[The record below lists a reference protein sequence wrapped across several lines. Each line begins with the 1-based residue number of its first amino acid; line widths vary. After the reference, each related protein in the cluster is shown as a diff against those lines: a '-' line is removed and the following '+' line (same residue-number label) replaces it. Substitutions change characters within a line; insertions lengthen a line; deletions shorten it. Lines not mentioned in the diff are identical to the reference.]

1 MNESRALDS
10 ALDRTLQHWRE
21 AGRLRALDLALARM
35 LAEAGEPPGAV
46 LGAALAA
53 ALEGLGHSGLPLGV
67 PASTLCPLLGWPDE
81 MAEALSPWMAELGP
95 ASLARCAAVAQGGL
109 AAEDGAEP
117 LVLDRGRLYLRRH
130 WRDEQRVIRG
140 IAARCAPVE
149 ADEGAGFDPTW
160 ALRLFEPL
168 AAGAESDGQR
178 RACLEV
184 GRAGLTVLTGGPGT
198 GKTYTAARMLLTLL
212 AARPALRIALAAP
225 TGKAAAR
232 LRQSIAS
239 ALDGLSAQT
248 GKDAL
253 LGVAIEALSAQ
264 IASART
270 LHSLLGMRHGSRRF
284 RHGPGNPLD
293 VDVLLIDEASMVH
306 LELMAAVVDALPPQ
320 ARLILLGDRDQLAS
334 VEAGSVL
341 GDLCAAEAPV
351 LAARV
356 VTLQR
361 SHRFSGRIGD
371 LAAAVN
377 AGDGPATLRVLK
389 AGASETKPAVLW
401 QRDSRDAA
409 LLQLVGRGRPGA
421 EGGWLDLL
429 ALWRQPPVD
438 PDDRPVWAAQLLERL
453 DRLRVLTALRE
464 GDWGV
469 DGLNRRIETGL
480 AALGGLRPGQF
491 GGGWYDGRP
500 VMVTRNDPEL
510 GLSNGDVGLA
520 LAEPGGALRVWFA
533 QGQGS
538 GQAVR
543 AVLASR
549 IVACETA
556 WAMTV
561 HKSQGSEFAH
571 TVLVLPDRF
580 SPLLTRELLYTG
592 LTRARQAFTLIAP
605 DPAVLVQAVARRT
618 ERVSG
623 LQIGLAERLSRPG
636 HPDRG

>member
-1 MNESRALDS
+1 MNGLTLDQ
-10 ALDRTLQHWRE
+10 TLQLWRD

-53 ALEGLGHSGLPLGV
+53 ALEGLGHSGLPLGQ
-67 PASTLCPLLGWPDE
+67 PAAALCPLLGWPDE
-81 MAEALSPWMAELGP
+81 MAEALSPWLAELDP
-95 ASLARCAAVAQGGL
+95 AALGACSSVAQGD
-109 AAEDGAEP
+109 AVSEAGAEP

-140 IAARCAPVE
+140 IAARCGRS
-149 ADEGAGFDPTW
+149 ADRDRAFDPSW
-160 ALRLFEPL
+160 SLRLFEPL
-168 AAGAESDGQR
+168 AAGAEPDGQR

-212 AARPALRIALAAP
+212 AAQPTLRIALAAP

-232 LRQSIAS
+232 LRQSIAA
-239 ALDGLSAQT
+239 ALESLAAQ
-248 GKDAL
+248 GQDDAVL
-253 LGVAIEALSAQ
+253 AAAVAALSEQ
-264 IASART
+264 ISSART

-293 VDVLLIDEASMVH
+293 IDVLLIDEASMVH
-306 LELMAAVVDALPPQ
+306 LELMAAVLEALPLP

-341 GDLCAAEAPV
+341 GDLCAAEAPP

-361 SHRFSGRIGD
+361 SHRFGGRIGE

-377 AGDGPATLRVLK
+377 AGDVPATQRTLQ
-389 AGASETKPAVLW
+389 AGSAESRPAVLW
-401 QRDSRDAA
+401 MRDGSDAA
-409 LLQLVGRGRPGA
+409 LLQLAARGRPGA

-429 ALWRQPPVD
+429 ALWRQPPLD
-438 PDDRPVWAAQLLERL
+438 PAGRPAWVAQLLERL
-453 DRLRVLTALRE
+453 DRLRVLAALRE

-469 DGLNRRIETGL
+469 EGLNRRIETGL

-520 LAEPGGALRVWFA
+520 LAESGGALRVWF
-533 QGQGS
+533 GQGDGS
-538 GQAVR
+538 VR

-605 DPAVLVQAVARRT
+605 DPAVLAQAVARRT

-623 LQIGLAERLSRPG
+623 LQIGLTEALNRPV
-636 HPDRG
+636 HPDWG

>member
-1 MNESRALDS
+1 MNDS
-10 ALDRTLQHWRE
+10 QALDRTLDRTLQLWRE

-35 LAEAGEPPGAV
+35 LAEAGEPAGVV

-53 ALEGLGHSGLPLGV
+53 ALEGAGHSGLPLLGL
-67 PASTLCPLLGWPDE
+67 PDSTLSQQLCALLGWPDE
-81 MAEALSPWMAELGP
+81 MVEALLPWLAQLDP
-95 ASLARCAAVAQGGL
+95 ARLSASAAVAQGGPQ
-109 AAEDGAEP
+109 AEDGAEP

-140 IAARCAPVE
+140 IAMRCDTTQAKAR
-149 ADEGAGFDPTW
+149 FDPAW

-168 AAGAESDGQR
+168 PAGSAPDGQR
-178 RACLEV
+178 QACLEV

-212 AARPALRIALAAP
+212 AAQPELRIALAAP

-232 LRQSIAS
+232 LRQSIAD
-239 ALDGLSAQT
+239 ALKTLSAQAQ
-248 GKDAL
+248 GDAQL
-253 LGVAIEALSAQ
+253 ETALAALSEQ
-264 IASART
+264 ITSART

-284 RHGPGNPLD
+284 RHDLAHPLD
-293 VDVLLIDEASMVH
+293 IDVLLIDEASMVH

-341 GDLCAAEAPV
+341 GDLCAAEAPA
-351 LAARV
+351 LARRV
-356 VTLQR
+356 VTLRR
-361 SHRFSGRIGD
+361 SHRFGGRIGE

-377 AGDGPATLRVLK
+377 AGDVPVTLRTLQ
-389 AGASETKPAVLW
+389 AGSAETKPAVLW
-401 QRDSRDAA
+401 LRDDSDAT
-409 LLQLVGRGRPGA
+409 LLQLVGQGRPGA

-438 PDDRPVWAAQLLERL
+438 PLDRPAWIALLLERL
-453 DRLRVLTALRE
+453 DHLRVLTALRE
-464 GDWGV
+464 GDSGV
-469 DGLNRRIETGL
+469 EGLNRRIESGL

-500 VMVTRNDPEL
+500 VMISRNDPEL

-520 LAEPGGALRVWFA
+520 LAEPGGALRVWF
-533 QGQGS
+533 GLGDGS
-538 GQAVR
+538 VR

-549 IVACETA
+549 IVACDTA

-592 LTRARQAFTLIAP
+592 LTRARKAFTLIAP
-605 DPAVLVQAVARRT
+605 DPAVLAQAVARRT
-618 ERVSG
+618 ERISG
-623 LQIGLAERLSRPG
+623 LQIGLSAALGRPA
-636 HPDRG
+636 